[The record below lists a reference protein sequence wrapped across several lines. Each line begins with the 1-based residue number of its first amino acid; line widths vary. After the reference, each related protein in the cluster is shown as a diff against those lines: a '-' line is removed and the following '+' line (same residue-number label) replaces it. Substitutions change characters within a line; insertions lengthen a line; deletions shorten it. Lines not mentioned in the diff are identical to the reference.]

1 MNTTTT
7 NQQTEETP
15 STEDIKELCE
25 NLDNC
30 EDIFT
35 IDREKDICALV
46 SLAYIVG
53 KSEVPQGDK
62 ETLYKA
68 LQSITELLTH
78 LQTNGAWLWG
88 EIFEA
93 KRMLKTIKAK

>member
-7 NQQTEETP
+7 NQQTDATP

-30 EDIFT
+30 EDVLV
-35 IDREKDICALV
+35 IDRQRDICNLV

-62 ETLYKA
+62 ETLYKS
-68 LQSITELLTH
+68 LQNITEILTY

-88 EIFEA
+88 EICEA
-93 KRMLKTIKAK
+93 RQMLKTIKAK

>member
-1 MNTTTT
+1 MNTTT
-7 NQQTEETP
+7 NQQTEYTTP

-30 EDIFT
+30 EDVLV
-35 IDREKDICALV
+35 IDRQRDICTLV

-62 ETLYKA
+62 ETLYKS
-68 LQSITELLTH
+68 LQNITELLTN

-88 EIFEA
+88 EICEA
-93 KRMLKTIKAK
+93 RQMLKAIKAK

>member
-1 MNTTTT
+1 MNTTT
-7 NQQTEETP
+7 NQQTEDATP

-25 NLDNC
+25 NLDNF
-30 EDIFT
+30 EDILT

-62 ETLYKA
+62 ETLYKS
-68 LQSITELLTH
+68 LQSITELLTYI
-78 LQTNGAWLWG
+78 QTNGAWLWG

>member
-25 NLDNC
+25 NIDNC
-30 EDIFT
+30 EDVLV
-35 IDREKDICALV
+35 IDRQRDICNLV

-62 ETLYKA
+62 ETLYKS
-68 LQSITELLTH
+68 LQSITELLTYI
-78 LQTNGAWLWG
+78 QTNGAWLWG
-88 EIFEA
+88 EICKA
-93 KRMLKTIKAK
+93 KGMLKTIKAK